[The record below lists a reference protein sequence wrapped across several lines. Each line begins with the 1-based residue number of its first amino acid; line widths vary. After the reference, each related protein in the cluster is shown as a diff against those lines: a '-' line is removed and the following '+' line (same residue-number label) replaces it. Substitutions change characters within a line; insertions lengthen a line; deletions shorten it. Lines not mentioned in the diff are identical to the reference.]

1 MQSSEKNGILFC
13 ALMAFIDVCRSKAA
27 YKYLPT
33 SHQRQ
38 SKHARCVRG
47 VCAVCAR
54 CVRGAVCV
62 RCVRAR
68 CVRGVCAACARRV
81 RGVCAAC
88 ANHKT
93 RGPLVA
99 INVKVLDAV
108 GLPILGLAWVALPII
123 WLGALGR
130 GRLLDD
136 PARLF
141 FKVVVDRQILAH
153 KERA

>member
-1 MQSSEKNGILFC
+1 MINHGILFC

-68 CVRGVCAACARRV
+68 CV